1 MCVIKF
7 SIRDV
12 GEEKVFLNPISSWLS
27 LKIRKDRLIG
37 EKAYRFI
44 QQNFYMTED
53 PSQGNEDQKKWLN
66 LRVLI
71 LGLMKS
77 RKLWENVIG
86 QKDMN

>member
-53 PSQGNEDQKKWLN
+53 PSQGNEDQKKCFSQG
-66 LRVLI
+66 VLL
-71 LGLMKS
+71 LGVVNS
-77 RKLWENVIG
+77 
-86 QKDMN
+86 QKM